1 MVRYNMKTLRFLGAE
16 AFISNQ
22 EYAKTHMR
30 SVAHNLYPLL
40 LKACYLHE
48 KEDLIVML
56 VENWPQQDFSFA
68 KLLGKTLDYPE
79 DISHWAC
86 RRSLTACLKGLKSY
100 VLNPSTTYS
109 KRLKVV
115 DLTAIQDIE
124 FQPCQCKKS
133 LGRWARTEMISQ
145 LCFEILIEMQRFQFD
160 PSIFDMD
167 IDVFCNLFVTE
178 KNYELVVQALLMRVH
193 CPLKIRCVDFRVDSL
208 ALRKLFYILKLVEPN
223 SIHKLEM
230 VHNVRLELYHLEVLL
245 NNLAF
250 PQLTSLTLPTRT
262 FNVTHYT
269 PEDDAVLSTIGE
281 KLSNMVLLTELS
293 LSFSTLTGRL
303 RKLLSPLKT
312 PLKVLELGNCS
323 LNQVDMAY
331 LANSLHSEHL
341 EVLDLS
347 GHNITELF
355 PSTFFKLLQKSSST
369 LKTLVLEEC
378 DIGDMNIHVI
388 EMGLVHCLKL
398 TNFKFLQN
406 PLTSISLR
414 RIFRVLVN
422 LPMLK
427 YVEFPVPKDCYPP
440 DVSYPLDEVTLVKFD
455 HQKYNMVKESLQRI
469 LVQAARDDI
478 SAVTPLFGSY
488 DAAIEETSKELGAGL
503 LTSFREALQS
513 FTESLQ
519 KL

>member
-1 MVRYNMKTLRFLGAE
+1 MKTLRFIGAE
-16 AFISNQ
+16 AFIANQ
-22 EYAKTHMR
+22 EYAKGHIR

-48 KEDLIVML
+48 KEELITML
-56 VENWPQQDFSFA
+56 LENWPQQDFNFG

-86 RRSLTACLKGLKSY
+86 RRSLSACLKGLKNY
-100 VLNPSTTYS
+100 VVNPSTTYS

-124 FQPCQCKKS
+124 FQPCRCKKS

-145 LCFEILIEMQRFQFD
+145 LCFELLLEMQKLD
-160 PSIFDMD
+160 SGPSIFDID
-167 IDVFCNLFVTE
+167 IDICFNLFVTE
-178 KNYELVVQALLMRVH
+178 KNYELVVQALLMRCH
-193 CPLKIRCVDFRVDSL
+193 CPLKIRCVDFRADNL
-208 ALRKLFYILKLVEPN
+208 ALRKLFYILRLVEPN
-223 SIHKLEM
+223 SIHKLEI
-230 VHNVRLELYHLEVLL
+230 VHNVRLESYHLEVLL
-245 NNLAF
+245 NNLGF
-250 PQLTSLTLPTRT
+250 LQLTSLTLPART
-262 FNVTHYT
+262 FNVTHHT
-269 PEDDAVLSTIGE
+269 PEDDALLSTIGE
-281 KLSNMVLLTELS
+281 KLSNMVHLTELS
-293 LSFSTLTGRL
+293 ISFSTLTGRL

-312 PLKVLELGNCS
+312 PLKVLELGYCS
-323 LNQVDMAY
+323 LNQIDMAY
-331 LANSLHSEHL
+331 LANSLHAEHL

-355 PSTFFKLLQKSSST
+355 PSTFFKLLQKASST

-378 DIGDMNIHVI
+378 DIGDMNIHVM

-398 TNFKFLQN
+398 KEFKFLQN
-406 PLTSISLR
+406 PVTSISVR

-440 DVSYPLDEVTLVKFD
+440 DVNYPLDEATLVKFD
-455 HQKYNMVKESLQRI
+455 NQKYNMVKESVQCI
-469 LVQAARDDI
+469 LVQAAREDI

-488 DAAIEETSKELGAGL
+488 DSAIEETSKELGVGL
-503 LTSFREALQS
+503 LTSFKDALQS
-513 FTESLQ
+513 FTTSLQ